1 MQQHR
6 TIILYYVC
14 LLLLVLTALMHL
26 ALDPPVTRSEWIS
39 NAIFMSA
46 VFFLVTMTIGYF
58 RPRLQM
64 LAQFQARAALLE
76 TVIKSAND
84 GIIITKAMLDRPGPE
99 IIYVNDAFTQIS
111 GYKAEEIVGKT
122 PHILQN
128 EFTKRETLDAM
139 KQALSDGLPFKGELL
154 NRHKNG
160 QQYWIDISVM
170 PVKNAAGVV
179 THFAAIERDI
189 TEKKTKDLQ
198 EKDIWVQL
206 KRANLKAEAA
216 ARDLE
221 ESLAKAEAANIAK
234 GDFLANMSHELRTP
248 MNGVLGM
255 ASLLADTAL
264 SEEQRE
270 YVSTIN
276 SSGESLLML
285 LNDILDFS
293 KIEAGALELEHIAYA
308 FPDTIEKTANLLRPQ
323 AEKKGID
330 LRVDCDA
337 NVPAFIWGD
346 PGRIRQIVMN
356 LVGNAIKFTDHGHV
370 CVKSRMQEHNN
381 TEMLYVSVEDTG
393 MGIPANKLKDIFDKF
408 TQADASVTRKYGG
421 TGLGLAITKQLV
433 SLMGGELGV
442 ESAQGKGSTFWFAI
456 PCKPAQATDEMASFE
471 HLRSL
476 LQVPC
481 SQMPIA
487 EARALL
493 VDDYHVNRIFAEKL
507 LRKFGFLQ
515 IDTAEDGIDALLKC
529 NETVYDIIFMD
540 CQMPNMDG
548 YITTHEI
555 RSLEASGL
563 KHIPIVAMTA
573 NAMVGDREKC
583 LNAGMDDYLTK
594 PLRAEHLRKSLQAWF
609 ILDEAKAVIATPKG
623 DITSTMP
630 AQEVAASNEAPV
642 DLEQLRMFT
651 DGDPEEEKA
660 LSALFI
666 EQAQQMIVLLEQNID
681 AAHKDVWKSAA
692 HRFKGSSG
700 NLGAMPLHK
709 LCMRAEAHFDDEES
723 NKHAMLAAI
732 KDATKQVEQ
741 FFSTAA

>member
-1 MQQHR
+1 
-6 TIILYYVC
+6 
-14 LLLLVLTALMHL
+14 
-26 ALDPPVTRSEWIS
+26 
-39 NAIFMSA
+39 MSA
-46 VFFLVTMTIGYF
+46 VFFLITMTIIYF
-58 RPRLQM
+58 RPRLRM
-64 LAQFQARAALLE
+64 LAKYQARAALLE

-84 GIIITKAMLDRPGPE
+84 GIVITEATLDQPGPQ
-99 IIYVNDAFTQIS
+99 IIYVNDAFSKIS
-111 GYKAEEIVGKT
+111 GYGAEEMLGKT
-122 PHILQN
+122 PRMLQN

-139 KQALSDGLPFKGELL
+139 KQALSQGLPFKGELL

-160 QQYWIDISVM
+160 EQYWIDISVM
-170 PVKNAAGVV
+170 PVKNAAGIV
-179 THFAAIERDI
+179 THYAAIERDI

-255 ASLLADTAL
+255 ASLLADTEL

-293 KIEAGALELEHIAYA
+293 KIEAGALELERIAYA
-308 FPDTIEKTANLLRPQ
+308 FPDTIEKTVNLLRPQ

-346 PGRIRQIVMN
+346 PGRMRQIVMN

-370 CVKSRMQEHNN
+370 RIKARMEKHNHD
-381 TEMLYVSVEDTG
+381 EMLYVSVEDTG

-433 SLMGGELGV
+433 CLMGGELGV

-456 PCKPAQATDEMASFE
+456 PCTRAESTDEMASFE
-471 HLRSL
+471 HFHTL
-476 LQVPC
+476 LQAPC

-493 VDDYHVNRIFAEKL
+493 VDDYYVNRIFAEKL
-507 LRKFGFLQ
+507 LRKFGFMQ
-515 IDTAEDGIDALLKC
+515 IDTAEDGIAALLKC
-529 NETVYDIIFMD
+529 NETAYDIIFMD

-555 RSLEASGL
+555 RSLEALGL

-594 PLRAEHLRKSLQAWF
+594 PLRAEHLRKTLQAWF
-609 ILDEAKAVIATPKG
+609 ILDETNAEISACNNAAAA
-623 DITSTMP
+623 P
-630 AQEVAASNEAPV
+630 ALPAAGVSSSGEMPV

-651 DGDPEEEKA
+651 DGDPEEEKI
-660 LSALFI
+660 LSALFL
-666 EQAQQMIVLLEQNID
+666 EQAQEMIALLEQNRD
-681 AAHKDVWKSAA
+681 AAHKEVWKSAA

-723 NKHAMLAAI
+723 QKDNILAAI
-732 KDATKQVEQ
+732 KDATKQVAQ
-741 FFSTAA
+741 FFQSAA